1 MIICLEVWQAVIAA
15 IFFAL
20 VFTWAGYATA
30 KVFMFSERDI
40 KQRKHIHSLKLL
52 VEHLQDEKYV
62 FKSIEKTNDA
72 LKLLLKSIDDLN
84 PKILEDKKNEFIEE
98 YADDLAEFLEEQ
110 KNE

>member
-1 MIICLEVWQAVIAA
+1 MIICLEVWQAVIAV

-52 VEHLQDEKYV
+52 VEHLQDEKYEA
-62 FKSIEKTNDA
+62 K
-72 LKLLLKSIDDLN
+72 
-84 PKILEDKKNEFIEE
+84 EDVIVNGRTDSGRNKNNTVVKK
-98 YADDLAEFLEEQ
+98 
-110 KNE
+110 

>member
-15 IFFAL
+15 ILFAL

-52 VEHLQDEKYV
+52 VEHLQGEVK
-62 FKSIEKTNDA
+62 
-72 LKLLLKSIDDLN
+72 
-84 PKILEDKKNEFIEE
+84 EDVIVNGRTDSGRNKNNTTVKK
-98 YADDLAEFLEEQ
+98 
-110 KNE
+110 

>member
-52 VEHLQDEKYV
+52 VEHLQGEVK
-62 FKSIEKTNDA
+62 
-72 LKLLLKSIDDLN
+72 
-84 PKILEDKKNEFIEE
+84 EDVIVNGRTDSGRNKNNTTVKK
-98 YADDLAEFLEEQ
+98 
-110 KNE
+110 

>member
-40 KQRKHIHSLKLL
+40 KQQKCIHSLKLL
-52 VEHLQDEKYV
+52 VEHLQNQKYEV
-62 FKSIEKTNDA
+62 KEDVIVNGRTDSGRNTNN
-72 LKLLLKSIDDLN
+72 SVI
-84 PKILEDKKNEFIEE
+84 
-98 YADDLAEFLEEQ
+98 Q
-110 KNE
+110 K

>member
-40 KQRKHIHSLKLL
+40 KQRKCIHSLKLL
-52 VEHLQDEKYV
+52 VEHLQGEVK
-62 FKSIEKTNDA
+62 
-72 LKLLLKSIDDLN
+72 
-84 PKILEDKKNEFIEE
+84 EDVIVNGRTDSGRNKNNTTVKK
-98 YADDLAEFLEEQ
+98 
-110 KNE
+110 

>member
-52 VEHLQDEKYV
+52 VEHLQDEKYEA
-62 FKSIEKTNDA
+62 K
-72 LKLLLKSIDDLN
+72 
-84 PKILEDKKNEFIEE
+84 EDVIVNGRTDSGRNKNNTVVKK
-98 YADDLAEFLEEQ
+98 
-110 KNE
+110 

>member
-52 VEHLQDEKYV
+52 VEHLQDEKYEA
-62 FKSIEKTNDA
+62 K
-72 LKLLLKSIDDLN
+72 
-84 PKILEDKKNEFIEE
+84 EDVIVNGRTDSGRNKNNSVV
-98 YADDLAEFLEEQ
+98 Q
-110 KNE
+110 K

>member
-52 VEHLQDEKYV
+52 VEHLQDEKYEA
-62 FKSIEKTNDA
+62 K
-72 LKLLLKSIDDLN
+72 
-84 PKILEDKKNEFIEE
+84 EDVIVNGRTDGGRNKNNTTVKK
-98 YADDLAEFLEEQ
+98 
-110 KNE
+110 